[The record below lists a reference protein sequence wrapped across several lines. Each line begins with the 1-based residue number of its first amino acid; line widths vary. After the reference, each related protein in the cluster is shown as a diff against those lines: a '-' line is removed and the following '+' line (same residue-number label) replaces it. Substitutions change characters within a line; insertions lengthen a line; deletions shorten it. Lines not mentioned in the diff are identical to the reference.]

1 MFTLMIYWTHLHTLN
16 ACEWTDLKYYWVST
30 KSILPPYGEGWGTNS
45 TSFRNSSSRIHWA
58 QDRHLVVSTY
68 GCEATL
74 LVHLTLRLGIGPCA
88 TCRKFA
94 LILVVER
101 GIAYEPLNS
110 NEGRWRQNFI
120 DLKCSEMKVH
130 NFADCSWF
138 VLLWRQGNEWVDGHN
153 ISIVGAVAGEMD
165 GRRLK
170 PLGDFCYTLIG
181 LSLCVGD
188 GSYIVATHYWGRLCN
203 PRVT

>member
-1 MFTLMIYWTHLHTLN
+1 MIYWTHLHTLN

-58 QDRHLVVSTY
+58 HDRHLVVSTY
-68 GCEATL
+68 GCQATL

-120 DLKCSEMKVH
+120 DLKCFQEWKFITLLILVDLSHYGVRGTSGLMGIT
-130 NFADCSWF
+130 FLSWVQWRERWMGGDLNPWGTFVTHWLVCHF
-138 VLLWRQGNEWVDGHN
+138 VLE
-153 ISIVGAVAGEMD
+153 
-165 GRRLK
+165 
-170 PLGDFCYTLIG
+170 T
-181 LSLCVGD
+181 
-188 GSYIVATHYWGRLCN
+188 VATL
-203 PRVT
+203 